1 MADNLLV
8 FQSKI
13 KILVD
18 EVLEKCKENYNSRN
32 LRNLVT
38 ELRTLENRL
47 KILEDHP
54 VLKQHIQQRKVENK
68 DDLKGLLNEF
78 KPGKYDKMLLFDLN
92 SKFYDDFLGLRKT
105 DTLDSV
111 LKILKTDE
119 SIEYW
124 NVDEYYEKLLNE
136 KSNFEGVIMKIEN
149 KVSIFPVFRKDFDF
163 YNVLLIY
170 MKLMLFL
177 KKIIMVGSIH

>member
-54 VLKQHIQQRKVENK
+54 VLKQHIKQRKVENK

-105 DTLDSV
+105 NTLDSV

-119 SIEYW
+119 SI
-124 NVDEYYEKLLNE
+124 
-136 KSNFEGVIMKIEN
+136 
-149 KVSIFPVFRKDFDF
+149 
-163 YNVLLIY
+163 
-170 MKLMLFL
+170 
-177 KKIIMVGSIH
+177 